1 MLDCCNCCI
10 VADDTEGSRLLYVQ
24 VLSTL
29 LTFQAM
35 ASLVKCYSACTCVV
49 VVVFILL
56 CTTVQLMSLPCRPKR
71 VQWLITVQGL
81 LSRHAL
87 HVLGGTNLDL
97 ACPVTPP
104 R

>member
-1 MLDCCNCCI
+1 VQI
-10 VADDTEGSRLLYVQ
+10 LL
-24 VLSTL
+24 TL
-29 LTFQAM
+29 LTFQA
-35 ASLVKCYSACTCVV
+35 SLAKCYSVCTCVV
-49 VVVFILL
+49 VVVVVFVFL

-87 HVLGGTNLDL
+87 HVFGGTNLDL